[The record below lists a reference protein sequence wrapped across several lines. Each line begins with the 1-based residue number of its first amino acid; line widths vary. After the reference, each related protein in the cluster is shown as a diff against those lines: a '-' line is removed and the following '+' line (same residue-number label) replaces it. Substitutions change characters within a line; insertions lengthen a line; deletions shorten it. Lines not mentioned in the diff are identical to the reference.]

1 MITVGIYGIADTT
14 RGRQP
19 TYTHDHSIALMRDG
33 RVLTVVQLERW
44 TGRKHDNRMPAFIG
58 ELLARLVPA
67 DEEVRFVSVNAFVGS
82 SFISLDGNLRI
93 EPKREVAISS
103 ELVPA
108 EVTWYPDGL
117 RRRPAEG
124 WVLCHEFAHLASLL
138 PFIGGFEDG
147 ALAAHID
154 GGASRSACSFW
165 TVRGGRPELELASWD
180 LLKDE
185 VNNFNVNPGV
195 RALLGFAV
203 EEHLDIPGRLMGYAA
218 LGQPDDT
225 LEAWLRE
232 RRWLL
237 EVDDAAAG
245 RALAERLGTLD
256 PRQRPCQDMAATL
269 QRAFERGICGA
280 LQGRAPAGGRLYL
293 AGGAALNVPTNAAL
307 QRHFGEVWVPPG
319 TNDSGLA
326 LGAAAWVEHLD
337 HGPLPIDGPFLHRFD
352 VPTDE
357 PDDAAIE
364 EAAEMLLAG
373 RIVGVCNG
381 AGELGPRALGHR
393 SLLAR
398 ADDVKLRVRLSEAV
412 KRREWYRPLA
422 PVLCDEAARE
432 VLDATAAAS
441 PLSRWMLGAWP
452 VEPAWRDHLAGVLHL
467 DGSVRAQV
475 VTDDEHNRWLYRL
488 LRLLWRRDGVP
499 ALINT
504 SFNGPGEPIVQ
515 RHADARACATRL
527 GIDGVVVHGS
537 LHRP

>member
-1 MITVGIYGIADTT
+1 M
-14 RGRQP
+14 
-19 TYTHDHSIALMRDG
+19 
-33 RVLTVVQLERW
+33 LT
-44 TGRKHDNRMPAFIG
+44 
-58 ELLARLVPA
+58 
-67 DEEVRFVSVNAFVGS
+67 
-82 SFISLDGNLRI
+82 
-93 EPKREVAISS
+93 
-103 ELVPA
+103 
-108 EVTWYPDGL
+108 
-117 RRRPAEG
+117 
-124 WVLCHEFAHLASLL
+124 
-138 PFIGGFEDG
+138 
-147 ALAAHID
+147 
-154 GGASRSACSFW
+154 
-165 TVRGGRPELELASWD
+165 
-180 LLKDE
+180 
-185 VNNFNVNPGV
+185 
-195 RALLGFAV
+195 
-203 EEHLDIPGRLMGYAA
+203 
-218 LGQPDDT
+218 
-225 LEAWLRE
+225 
-232 RRWLL
+232 
-237 EVDDAAAG
+237 
-245 RALAERLGTLD
+245 ERLGTLD
-256 PRQRPCQDMAATL
+256 PRQRPGQDMAATI
-269 QRAFERGICGA
+269 QRAFERGICDA

-337 HGPLPIDGPFLHRFD
+337 RGPLPIDGPFLHRFD

-364 EAAEMLLAG
+364 AVAAMLLAG

-398 ADDVKLRVRLSEAV
+398 ADDVKLRVRLSETV

-422 PVLCDEAARE
+422 PVLCDEAARV
-432 VLDATAAAS
+432 VLDATAATS

-452 VEPAWRDHLAGVLHL
+452 VEPSWREQLAGVIHL

-475 VTDDEHNRWLYRL
+475 VTDDGHNRWLHRL
-488 LRLLWRRDGVP
+488 LRLLWRRDGIP

-527 GIDGVVVHGS
+527 GIDGVVIHGS

>member
-14 RGRQP
+14 HGRRP
-19 TYTHDHSIALMRDG
+19 TYTHDHTIALMRDG

-44 TGRKHDNRMPAFIG
+44 TGRKHDNRMPALIG
-58 ELLARLVPA
+58 ELLDRLVPA
-67 DEEVRFVSVNAFVGS
+67 DEEVRFVSVNTFVGS
-82 SFISLDGNLRI
+82 SFVSLDGNLRI
-93 EPKREVAISS
+93 EPRRELGISS

-138 PFIGGFEDG
+138 PFIGRFEDG
-147 ALAAHID
+147 ATAAHID

-165 TVRGGRPELELASWD
+165 TVRGGRPELDLASWD
-180 LLKDE
+180 LLKDQ

-195 RALLGFAV
+195 RALLGFAA

-218 LGQPDDT
+218 LGQPDDG
-225 LEAWLRE
+225 LDEWLRE
-232 RRWLL
+232 RQWLL
-237 EVDDAAAG
+237 DLDDAAAG

-256 PRQRPCQDMAATL
+256 PRQRPGQDFAATL
-269 QRAFERGICGA
+269 QRAFERAIGGE
-280 LQGRAPAGGRLYL
+280 LQGRAPPGSLLYL

-307 QRHFGEVWVPPG
+307 QRYFGEVWVPPG

-326 LGAAAWVEHLD
+326 LGAAAWLEHLER
-337 HGPLPIDGPFLHRFD
+337 GPLPIDGPFLQRFD
-352 VPTDE
+352 VPGDE
-357 PDDAAIE
+357 PDEAAIE
-364 EAAEMLLAG
+364 EVADMLLAG
-373 RIVGVCNG
+373 QIVGVCNG

-393 SLLAR
+393 TLLAR
-398 ADDVKLRVRLSEAV
+398 ADDVNVRVRLSETV

-422 PVLCDEAARE
+422 PVLCEEAALE
-432 VLDATAAAS
+432 VLDATAARS

-452 VEPAWRDHLAGVLHL
+452 VEPAWREHLAGVLHR

-475 VTDDEHNRWLYRL
+475 VTDDGHNRWLLRL

-515 RHADARACATRL
+515 RHADARQCAARL